1 MDELR
6 QQLERW
12 QARRL
17 ISPEQAAGILADAA
31 GGPAESGA
39 GGRAGGAGASRA
51 LPGLLR
57 QAWQQHR
64 GAAGRA
70 ARLYRLRARVV
81 PGGVVPPAR
90 RRAGVPPGPDR
101 HGRGD
106 RGALARARAAG
117 ARRRLPARAVVAP
130 GDGGLIRRARGRGSC
145 APLPAGAQLPRSRL
159 LDQPDAVALRVEQH
173 RDSRGLRDRRRRL
186 HDLATEPLDV
196 LQALLEPLDPRV
208 ERDVLADLAAGR
220 VDAAGD
226 AALGAGVDHAV
237 ALRVVGVDL
246 PAEQATVE
254 ARERVEVA
262 ELTRPSPTATRSRR
276 FTLSKITAK
285 ANLSNPRLRGCMRRP
300 GRAPSGLPS
309 LAVPAYARITPSR
322 IALRRSLWG
331 YRCGGFCSR
340 SPRCCWPH
348 RCSP

>member
-262 ELTRPSPTATRSRR
+262 AGDLEPHHWCRHLHASLVGCPGVPSVA
-276 FTLSKITAK
+276 
-285 ANLSNPRLRGCMRRP
+285 
-300 GRAPSGLPS
+300 
-309 LAVPAYARITPSR
+309 
-322 IALRRSLWG
+322 
-331 YRCGGFCSR
+331 SR
-340 SPRCCWPH
+340 SDSVLSWFPN
-348 RCSP
+348 